1 MSNLGTLGIKPK
13 EKEGNGK
20 KLLIGERAG
29 DFLTKAVSS
38 IPDNRVTR
46 GIGSALDFSELNA
59 LTRQGAKAEDW
70 LVNKGAQFAKNRL
83 KIDPRIAALG
93 IGMLIPGAPTNDL
106 KAVKRASK
114 LKKIGSN
121 PLLDIEAKNANKLKL
136 QTKAST
142 GSSGLKPTKLKDGNI
157 EWHVTKTEMPQ
168 IKQELE
174 NWLRTEYAAKG
185 KAALI
190 NRKEFGTIIVDG
202 DPRQISQITQFL
214 EEGGKLPFPP
224 KVVTK
229 KAHAFQR
236 LQNTRPPEEALS
248 TLGKQLGLSQQQ
260 INTYIKEAQDG
271 FADVQEAARKQG
283 LTFKQ
288 LRQEYIT
295 GKKTPRSEYKPGKY
309 HAGHYWPAN
318 KGGATTGRTAGI
330 EPGKLNIGKKDS
342 FEGSINLYAAQKAGI
357 PTTWAEDMKMWLR
370 DKKGLPGPRYA
381 SDFNNK
387 QRNLIES
394 IPWYATEEQVNAF
407 WKKHKL
413 DEIPNADQFQAI
425 KDELTSKRTTGGLQ
439 IGYDRR

>member
-1 MSNLGTLGIKPK
+1 MSNLGHLGIKPK
-13 EKEGNGK
+13 KEHSNNKK
-20 KLLIGERAG
+20 KLLGERAG
-29 DFLTKAVSS
+29 NLLSKVVSS
-38 IPDNRVTR
+38 IPDNKLTR
-46 GIGSALDFSELNA
+46 GIGTGLKFADMAINRNPG
-59 LTRQGAKAEDW
+59 TRLYNQAEN
-70 LVNKGAQFAKNRL
+70 LLINKGSQFAKDKL
-83 KIDPRIAALG
+83 KIDPRIASMG
-93 IGMLIPGAPTNDL
+93 IGMMIPGPAGEVKTGKNLL
-106 KAVKRASK
+106 KLGKGSK
-114 LKKIGSN
+114 L
-121 PLLDIEAKNANKLKL
+121 
-136 QTKAST
+136 
-142 GSSGLKPTKLKDGNI
+142 LKPKVVKGVKEWNI
-157 EWHVTKTEMPQ
+157 TAKQMPQ
-168 IKQELE
+168 IKLQLE
-174 NWLRTEYAAKG
+174 DWLRKEYADKG

-229 KAHAFQR
+229 KAHAYTR
-236 LQNTRPPEEALS
+236 LQNTRPPKEQLS

-283 LTFKQ
+283 LTIKQ

-357 PTTWAEDMKMWLR
+357 PTTWAEDMKMWIR
-370 DKKGLPGPRYA
+370 DKKGLPGPNYGR
-381 SDFNNK
+381 DFNNA
-387 QRNLIES
+387 QRNIIES
-394 IPWYATEEQVNAF
+394 IPWHYNLDQVEAIWKQEKLHEIANIEQ
-407 WKKHKL
+407 WKGWQKSFTP
-413 DEIPNADQFQAI
+413 IQ
-425 KDELTSKRTTGGLQ
+425 TTGGRV
-439 IGYDRR
+439 IGGDRR